1 MGGSPSE
8 PIAGLISE
16 RGSLHREGT
25 PITGAAVISR
35 PTLAETKPGISSLSS
50 RTYVGTKAFA
60 LRGSLLDAP
69 TVQKLAESTSLD
81 ELVNRLRSTPY
92 ADSFA
97 NMSPPFGARRI
108 ELALRERLAV
118 VHHSAT
124 QGAGR
129 YRILQLY
136 YLKNIAWDLKLALKA
151 RALNRS
157 YEQTVEYLDMKAE
170 ELVGRRDL
178 IVKVLS
184 AKDVNEA
191 VTMLSGSEFFSD
203 VEKAQAAYAS
213 KGEIR
218 FFDVYIDHAVLSA
231 ISKEYSLNPRLY
243 SAKSADVN
251 GVSDLVA
258 LDIDAYNVL
267 SVLRSKLWG
276 LTEGEVQELIIAP
289 ARRVSL
295 STLNSMVSAD
305 SVGEAVKMIESD
317 YRFAQ
322 QGAQGDEGLIDGV
335 EDGFAKEMR
344 DTAALAFVWQGL
356 SPGTILGLIKLLEFE
371 VSNLAAIAIGVEA
384 GLDPKTIL
392 SKLRL

>member
-1 MGGSPSE
+1 M
-8 PIAGLISE
+8 
-16 RGSLHREGT
+16 
-25 PITGAAVISR
+25 
-35 PTLAETKPGISSLSS
+35 SSK
-50 RTYVGTKAFA
+50 TYVGTKAFA

-69 TVQKLAESTSLD
+69 TIQKLAESTSME

-92 ADSFA
+92 ADSLS
-97 NMSPPFGARRI
+97 NVSPPFNARRI

-118 VHHSAT
+118 VHHSST

-157 YEQTVEYLDMKAE
+157 YEETVQYLDMKAE

-191 VTMLSGSEFFSD
+191 VTMLSGSEFSSD
-203 VEKAQAAYAS
+203 VEKAFAAYSS

-218 FFDVYIDHAVLSA
+218 FFDIYIDHAVLSA
-231 ISKEYSLNPRLY
+231 ISKEYSLNPKLY

-276 LTEGEVQELIIAP
+276 LTEAEVQELIITP

-295 STLNSMVSAD
+295 PTLSSMAGAD
-305 SVGEAVKMIESD
+305 SVSEAVKLIESS
-317 YRFAQ
+317 YRFVT
-322 QGAQGDEGLIDGV
+322 QGAQGEEEQIDAV

-344 DTAALAFVWQGL
+344 QTAALAFVWQGL

-384 GLDPKTIL
+384 GMDPKMIL
-392 SKLRL
+392 SKLRV